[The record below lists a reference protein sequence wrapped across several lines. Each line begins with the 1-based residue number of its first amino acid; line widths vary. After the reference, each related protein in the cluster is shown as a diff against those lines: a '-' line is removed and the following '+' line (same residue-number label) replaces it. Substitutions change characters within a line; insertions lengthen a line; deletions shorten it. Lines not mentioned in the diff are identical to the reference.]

1 VAVRATALSK
11 AWFSTINSEIS
22 SSSFIFP
29 FIPLILQELC
39 NLPTDEEHY
48 QFEQLKLEAMK
59 TQANTF
65 AKGTRKN
72 LRSSL
77 KTFIIFCVKFGRPIC
92 PTDRSTLMSFAQLM
106 SMTVGYGHIKMMH
119 KALDATFPEED
130 FQVDSTLKAI
140 KRQLAGTPFQTLPIT
155 PEILGQLYLFVD
167 IDDPEQLAFWCSI
180 LTGFRCLLRKS
191 NLVPV
196 SLDKFDPL
204 TGLSRSKIML
214 PNDKDVALVY
224 LNWSKTNQFGNR
236 EMVIPMVADSVSA
249 LDPVLHLKL
258 LFSNNLPDHLPA
270 FSFVKNGRIRTVTYD
285 KFTKDLRNLLDRSG
299 YRSKSYSGHSLRRGG
314 ASYLYRLGADPLLI
328 KAMGD
333 WQSDCYQLYIH
344 LSLEQRLA
352 AQTKMATATD
362 F

>member
-1 VAVRATALSK
+1 MA
-11 AWFSTINSEIS
+11 S
-22 SSSFIFP
+22 S
-29 FIPLILQELC
+29 
-39 NLPTDEEHY
+39 DERI

-59 TQANTF
+59 TQANAY

-72 LRSSL
+72 LKSGI
-77 KTFIIFCVKFGRPIC
+77 KTFLIFCVKFGRPIC
-92 PTDRSTLMSFAQLM
+92 PTDRSTLISFAQLM
-106 SMTVGYGHIKMMH
+106 SLTVGYGHIKSLFWAIKLLH
-119 KALDATFPEED
+119 RALDATFPEDD

-155 PEILGQLYLFVD
+155 PEILVQLYLF
-167 IDDPEQLAFWCSI
+167 INIEDPEQLALWCSI

-196 SLDKFDPL
+196 SLAKFTPE

-214 PNDKDVALVY
+214 PEDKDVALIY

-236 EMVIPMVADSVSA
+236 EMVIPMVADSVRA
-249 LDPVLHLKL
+249 LDPVFHLRL
-258 LFSNNLPDHLPA
+258 LFSSNTLPSHLPA
-270 FSFVKNGRIRTVTYD
+270 FSFIKKGKVHSITYD
-285 KFTKDLRNLLDRSG
+285 KFTKDLRNLLDMSG

-352 AQTKMATATD
+352 AQTKMATASE

>member
-1 VAVRATALSK
+1 
-11 AWFSTINSEIS
+11 
-22 SSSFIFP
+22 
-29 FIPLILQELC
+29 
-39 NLPTDEEHY
+39 
-48 QFEQLKLEAMK
+48 
-59 TQANTF
+59 
-65 AKGTRKN
+65 
-72 LRSSL
+72 
-77 KTFIIFCVKFGRPIC
+77 
-92 PTDRSTLMSFAQLM
+92 MSFAQLM
-106 SMTVGYGHIKMMH
+106 SLSVGYGHIKNLFSGIKMMH
-119 KALDATFPEED
+119 KALDAEFPEDD

-167 IDDPEQLAFWCSI
+167 IDDPEQLAFWCSM

-196 SLDKFDPL
+196 SLDKFDPQ

-214 PNDKDVALVY
+214 PDDKNVALVY
-224 LNWSKTNQFGNR
+224 LNWSKTNQFGSR
-236 EMVIPMVADSVSA
+236 EMVIPMVADSNLA
-249 LDPVLHLKL
+249 LDPVRHLQL
-258 LFSNNLPDHLPA
+258 LFSSNNLPGYLPA

-285 KFTKDLRNLLDRSG
+285 RFTKDLRNLLDKSG

-344 LSLEQRLA
+344 LSLEQRLT
-352 AQTKMATATD
+352 AQTKMATASD